1 MGTHVKECRTCPR
14 LGADFLREHGV
25 DTDGN
30 FYFSLTREG
39 EPIIEPYNIF
49 SDFFA
54 CMAFT
59 QYAKA
64 SGREWAKVLLL
75 VTGPPTSQHTL
86 THTPTRHARTGASGR
101 HLPQHRKKEEQS
113 QGPLEQGAPG
123 HSPVQRFGRP
133 LAEAGNLWW

>member
-1 MGTHVKECRTCPR
+1 VCVACR
-14 LGADFLREHGV
+14 LGADFLREHGA
-25 DTDGN
+25 DEEGN

-64 SGREWAKVLLL
+64 SGHEWAKV
-75 VTGPPTSQHTL
+75 
-86 THTPTRHARTGASGR
+86 RAR
-101 HLPQHRKKEEQS
+101 
-113 QGPLEQGAPG
+113 
-123 HSPVQRFGRP
+123 
-133 LAEAGNLWW
+133 